1 MEPLFSTML
10 NLDMAVTS
18 LEKAKT
24 LTASSTGLILNKNN
38 SSNGGGGA
46 VHGGSNGNLA
56 RTIQIVENA
65 VEFCPQVTHLAI
77 TTIHVPLCF

>member
-1 MEPLFSTML
+1 ML

-24 LTASSTGLILNKNN
+24 LTASSTG
-38 SSNGGGGA
+38 GA
-46 VHGGSNGNLA
+46 VQGGSNTGSNLT
-56 RTIQIVENA
+56 RTIQIVETA